1 MDDAFVVRAVEDA
14 GGAFATL
21 QVNTANLA
29 WGTKLGPTW
38 TDVAQ
43 IDGAHAGDD
52 VSVLIDS
59 HGAVHLAHLHV
70 GLLA

>member
-1 MDDAFVVRAVEDA
+1 MVRAVEDA
-14 GGAFATL
+14 SGTFATL
-21 QVNTANLA
+21 QVNTANAA

-38 TDVAQ
+38 TNVAQ

-52 VSVLIDS
+52 VSVMIDS
-59 HGAVHLAHLHV
+59 HGAAHLAHLHV